1 MTVSTKIRKR
11 DESLLFLKQLIKNPK
26 SLGAIAPSSPMLAD
40 FICSHVPIQD
50 SHLVVEIG
58 AGTGRFT
65 QALLRAGV
73 KPENLT
79 VLEIDPD
86 MCDFLKL
93 NFPQIKVI
101 QGDAGQLHT
110 LLSDG
115 WVGNVGTIIS
125 GIPMV
130 NLSKEDQSQII
141 SSCFNVLNESGNFL
155 QFTYGPVSPLP
166 TKQLGL
172 KKKRL
177 GHVFF
182 NFPPATV
189 WRYWKQAINSITIHD
204 VQQQE
209 KKLEKLNKIRKF
221 VRFKPKP
228 SIREKND

>member
-1 MTVSTKIRKR
+1 MTLSTKIRKR

-26 SLGAIAPSSPMLAD
+26 SLGAIAPSSPTLAD
-40 FICSHVPIQD
+40 FICSYVPIID
-50 SHLVVEIG
+50 NHLVVEIG

-65 QALLRAGV
+65 QALLRAGI

-86 MCDFLKL
+86 MCDFLRL
-93 NFPQIKVI
+93 NFPHVNVI
-101 QGDAGQLHT
+101 EGDASQLHT
-110 LLSDG
+110 LLSEIWIG
-115 WVGNVGTIIS
+115 KVGTIIS

-141 SSCFNVLNESGNFL
+141 SSCFNVLNESGSFL

-166 TKQLGL
+166 TKKLGL

-177 GHVFF
+177 GHVLL

-189 WRYWKQAINSITIHD
+189 WRYWKQTLNPIGINGI
-204 VQQQE
+204 QQQE
-209 KKLEKLNKIRKF
+209 KKLEKLTRIKEF
-221 VRFKPKP
+221 VLFKPK
-228 SIREKND
+228 SMVREKND